1 MLFVLVFFLVANVSF
16 IGIESLTT
24 GRLAIVALTLWA
36 AAIWRNPFP
45 LMDSPAWLMFLPG
58 LYVAVQ
64 FAMVGDWNQ
73 LSRFVNLAIYA
84 YAGSALFVAVA
95 RSPRYALLA
104 LHAALTLHAL
114 LIFYSFLSLEYR
126 AWFDASVSIEANYD
140 AFYLYRA
147 PGFSGDA
154 GASLSVTQAMGTLVG
169 WALLRSPA
177 WRPMSRAAELWI
189 GLGALLCAASCALV
203 GRTGLLLSALFF
215 GLILVHSRVR
225 APLALITLA
234 SLTTVLGAA
243 SQLLT
248 STLGDDFS
256 LDYFSDWILG
266 AFSSDD
272 QSVRDIAEMPI
283 PALNV
288 ETFFGTGLSSVVGGA
303 NPSGHDSG
311 FIQAYYSM
319 GLPITALFYGLY
331 LFVLYRC
338 FFWLPLSLRLL
349 VTAALFVLE
358 AKEPFVFKHWM
369 LFSVLTLYL
378 CHRLRFDAM
387 ARVQRARPGDR

>member
-1 MLFVLVFFLVANVSF
+1 MLLAFFLVANVSF

-24 GRLAIVALTLWA
+24 GRLAILALMLWA
-36 AAIWRNPFP
+36 AATWRNPFP

-84 YAGSALFVAVA
+84 YVGSALFVAVA
-95 RSPRYALLA
+95 RSPRHALIA
-104 LHAALTLHAL
+104 LHAAFTLHAL
-114 LIFYSFLSLEYR
+114 LIFYSFVSLDYR
-126 AWFDASVSIEANYD
+126 AWFDASISIGANYD

-177 WRPMSRAAELWI
+177 WRPVSRAGDLWI
-189 GLGALLCAASCALV
+189 GIGALLCAASCALV

-215 GLILVHSRVR
+215 GLILLHSRVR
-225 APLALITLA
+225 APLALITVA
-234 SLTTVLGAA
+234 GLTAVLGAA

-256 LDYFSDWILG
+256 VEFLSDWILG
-266 AFSSDD
+266 AFRSDD
-272 QSVRDIAEMPI
+272 QTVREIAEMPI
-283 PALNV
+283 PSLNV
-288 ETFFGTGLSSVVGGA
+288 ETFFGTGLSSVVGDV

-319 GLPITALFYGLY
+319 GLPITVLFYSLY

-338 FFWLPLSLRLL
+338 LFWLPLALRLL
-349 VTAALFVLE
+349 VTLTLFALE

-378 CHRLRFDAM
+378 CHRLRFDEL
-387 ARVQRARPGDR
+387 VRARASHREASP